1 MGHNIEA
8 IITRATVNKEVAN
21 KYDLPVFI
29 SKGFSII
36 ALDPSHSDNWAEKID
51 INNEADNKIILN
63 CPVTHFFAKE
73 LGLKEYAIIYTDYF
87 GGVGEQYATVYN
99 DGVVTMP
106 ETINGI
112 NKALKQIGV
121 TCKQGLDEFDTL
133 GLGMYRTFDDYFE
146 KYY

>member
-8 IITRATVNKEVAN
+8 IITRARVSEEVAN
-21 KYDLPVFI
+21 KYDLPVI
-29 SKGFSII
+29 TSKEFSII
-36 ALDPSHSDNWAEKID
+36 ALDPSHSDYWAEKID

-73 LGLKEYAIIYTDYF
+73 LGLKEYAVIYTDYF
-87 GGVGEQYATVYN
+87 GGVGDQYATVFN
-99 DGVVTMP
+99 KGVVTMP

-121 TCKQGLDEFDTL
+121 MNKPGFDEFDTL